1 MKPLNSLYSA
11 CILAMGLSTSLFSI
25 AQTDNSEWNKT
36 LEQAKGQTVYLNAW
50 GGAENIN
57 AYIDWVADRVESEYQ
72 VELKHVR
79 IHDAANSVS
88 RVLAEKTAGK
98 DSDGSVDLIWLN
110 GENFRAMKENG
121 LLYGP
126 FSNDLP
132 NYAAYVNPEARQ
144 SLSQDFGTPVEGM
157 ESPWGMA
164 QVIFMYDTATLDE
177 PPRSMREL
185 LAYAE
190 KYPGRITYPEPPQF
204 LGSTFLKQA
213 LHELTSN
220 PVLLLKPV
228 SEVDFDQV
236 TAPLWRFLDKLH
248 PVAWRRGAAFPAN
261 SQEMMR
267 LLDDREIDIALSFD
281 VSAASVQIDQGNLP
295 DTVRSYV
302 FKFGTIGNTHFV
314 AIPYNSAAKAGAQ
327 VVANFLLSPQAQAHK
342 QNPTV
347 WGDLTVL
354 DYQKL
359 APAQQAAFDALPK
372 GVATLSLDELGTTL
386 PEPHSSW
393 MEALETEWRSRYA
406 Q

>member
-347 WGDLTVL
+347 W
-354 DYQKL
+354 
-359 APAQQAAFDALPK
+359 
-372 GVATLSLDELGTTL
+372 AT
-386 PEPHSSW
+386 
-393 MEALETEWRSRYA
+393 
-406 Q
+406 